1 MSKPSLRN
9 RSSAGPFR
17 YKRIYVKAQ
26 DGYFWG
32 MPSLT
37 PLASKMFRFLMPALL
52 AAPALCAAAIPPS
65 ADSTAV
71 PDSSASAEPATRSSA
86 DSLLPRIMGPMEHVF
101 WGEHGIMRHLGMPLT
116 EETREKEVFIRR
128 GMLTAHQVGGFLTL
142 GAMTATAVTGQ
153 MIINGRDDLGDRK
166 RLLVGATVASYFA
179 TAALSVLTPP
189 PMIRRPGWNS
199 ISWHKALATIHLTG
213 MIVTPILGG
222 QIEDDYD
229 RRSLHQIS
237 GYVTLAA
244 LTGAMLVV
252 TF

>member
-1 MSKPSLRN
+1 MPIPSLPG
-9 RSSAGPFR
+9 SDVFR
-17 YKRIYVKAQ
+17 ILK
-26 DGYFWG
+26 
-32 MPSLT
+32 
-37 PLASKMFRFLMPALL
+37 PALI
-52 AAPALCAAAIPPS
+52 AALALCSAAYPS
-65 ADSTAV
+65 T
-71 PDSSASAEPATRSSA
+71 PDSAAHTDTAATAEPAPRNAA
-86 DSLLPRIMGPMEHVF
+86 DSLLPSIMGPMEHVF
-101 WGEHGIMRHLGMPLT
+101 WGERGIMRRLGMPLT
-116 EETREKEVFIRR
+116 EETREKEVFLRR

-153 MIINGRDDLGDRK
+153 MMINGRDDLGDRK
-166 RLLVGATVASYFA
+166 RLLVNATIISYFA

-213 MIVTPILGG
+213 MIVTPIIGK

-229 RRSLHQIS
+229 RRNLHQVS

-244 LTGAMLVV
+244 LAGAMLVV